1 MSHVA
6 KLVPNQ
12 KLYQQARL
20 SRDRRFDGLFFVA
33 VKTTGIFC
41 RPICPANLPK
51 EHNVEYFEHAAM
63 ALKAGYRPCKRCHP
77 DSAPTSWRWLGTET
91 TLQRAVQLIDQGY
104 LQHNSLAALADKLG
118 ISDRY
123 LRTLFTRY
131 MGLSP
136 KQYAQYQQLMFAK
149 NLLHNSSLS
158 ITDIGLASGFNSI
171 RRFNDA
177 FQKVLQMTPTD
188 LRRQQSSV
196 KSTNQVMLA
205 IRTPYDWRTLL
216 AFYQTRSIQGVET
229 VSTSSY
235 RRSLIY
241 QNKLCWFEVDFSP
254 LEKGLHVVELRF
266 DLAELTQLRTLL
278 VKVRRMLDLDT
289 DTEVIERHLSVLEPH
304 LILKPGLRIPGVWD
318 TWEAGVRAIL
328 GQQVSIKAAIGQ
340 LNLLVQTLCHSDN
353 LYFPTPTQVAQADLS
368 FLRMPQARKDTLRRL
383 AEFMIENPNNHPE
396 QWLELKGIGPWTV
409 NYAMLRGLSDP
420 NCFLSSDLV
429 VKKALGHFPNLDPK
443 TTSPWG
449 SYATFHCW
457 SHYS

>member
-1 MSHVA
+1 MSNVA
-6 KLVPNQ
+6 KLAPNQ

-20 SRDRRFDGLFFVA
+20 SRDRRFDGRFFVA

-51 EHNVEYFEHAAM
+51 EHNVEYFEHATM

-91 TLQRAVQLIDQGY
+91 TLQRAIQLIEQGY
-104 LQHNSLAALADKLG
+104 LQHNRLSVLADKLG

-123 LRTLFTRY
+123 LRALFTRY

-136 KQYAQYQQLMFAK
+136 KQYALYQQLLFAK

-158 ITDIGLASGFNSI
+158 VTDIGLASGFNSI

-177 FQKVLQMTPTD
+177 FKKVLQITPTN
-188 LRRQQSSV
+188 LRRQSSSV
-196 KSTNQVMLA
+196 AGSNKVTLA
-205 IRTPYDWRTLL
+205 IRTPYDWRSLL
-216 AFYQTRSIQGVET
+216 AFYQARSIQGVER
-229 VSTSSY
+229 VSACSY
-235 RRSLIY
+235 RRSLVH
-241 QNKLCWFEVDFSP
+241 QGKLCWFEVDFSP
-254 LEKGLHVVELRF
+254 LENGLHAVEVRF
-266 DLAELTQLRTLL
+266 DLAEIAQLRALL
-278 VKVRRMLDLDT
+278 TKVRRMLDFDT
-289 DTEVIERHLSVLEPH
+289 DTELIEHHLSGIEPQ
-304 LILKPGLRIPGVWD
+304 LIRNPGLRIPGVWD
-318 TWEAGVRAIL
+318 TWEAGARAVL

-340 LNLLVQTLCHSDN
+340 LNLLVQTLCRPDN
-353 LYFPTPTQVAQADLS
+353 LHFPTPIEVAQADLS

-383 AEFMIENPNNHPE
+383 AEFMIQNPNSHPE

-409 NYAMLRGLSDP
+409 NYAKIRGLSEP
-420 NCFLSSDLV
+420 NCFLTTDLV
-429 VKKALGHFPNLDPK
+429 VRKALGHFPNLDPK
-443 TTSPWG
+443 TASPWG